1 MFVSF
6 QSRENPHCWKNKA
19 FDIKYF
25 HSGLKYIIFSKEK
38 KKSKFDLLANELQKT

>member
-6 QSRENPHCWKNKA
+6 QSREDPFCLQTKA

-25 HSGLKYIIFSKEK
+25 HSGLKYIIDMVFSKAK
-38 KKSKFDLLANELQKT
+38 KKSKFD